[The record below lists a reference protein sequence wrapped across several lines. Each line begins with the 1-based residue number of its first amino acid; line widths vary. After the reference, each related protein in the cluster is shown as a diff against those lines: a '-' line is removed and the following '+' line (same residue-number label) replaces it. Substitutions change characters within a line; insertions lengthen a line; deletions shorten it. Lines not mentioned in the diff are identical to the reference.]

1 MSQSEN
7 LFKTYPRNAAGK
19 GSRPRPV
26 DKLKFTKNFPKF
38 DESEFSGKLK
48 SAKRGK
54 TTYTYN

>member
-26 DKLKFTKNFPKF
+26 DKLKFAKNFPKF
-38 DESEFSGKLK
+38 DASEFSGKLK

>member
-1 MSQSEN
+1 MSQAEN

-26 DKLKFTKNFPKF
+26 DKLKFAKNFPKF
-38 DESEFSGKLK
+38 DASEFSGKLK